1 MDIKVALDLIQ
12 SFLLDLLDLLP
23 GSRISPILWDVD
35 NVSVSN
41 VISYERNPNANP
53 KYYLF

>member
-1 MDIKVALDLIQ
+1 MDIKVALDLILIQ

-41 VISYERNPNANP
+41 VI
-53 KYYLF
+53 KIQL